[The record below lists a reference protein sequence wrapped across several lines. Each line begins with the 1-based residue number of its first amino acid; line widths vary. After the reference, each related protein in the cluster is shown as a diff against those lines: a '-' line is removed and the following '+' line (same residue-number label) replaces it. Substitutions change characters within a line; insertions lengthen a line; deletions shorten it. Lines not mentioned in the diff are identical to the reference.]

1 MFGLILIAAG
11 YTACKKMEPYNSQAQ
26 LEIDDAIITKYL
38 VDSNLKDSGF
48 VKDPSGLYYKIQRRG
63 IDTGIITDTTLMY
76 ANYMVKVLTKP
87 AYDKRLDSAFT
98 FRLTG
103 YVEGIRIG
111 AKKIKVGGK
120 IRMLIPSTLAY
131 QQRYL
136 KGGAKDSILVPS
148 NSILDYTLE
157 ILSLNIKPH
166 D

>member
-120 IRMLIPSTLAY
+120 IRMLIPSPLAY

-157 ILSLNIKPH
+157 ILSLNKKP
-166 D
+166 

>member
-1 MFGLILIAAG
+1 
-11 YTACKKMEPYNSQAQ
+11 MEPYNSQAQ